1 MSDATLLLRMAGTKQ
16 SSDQRERCVACGYS
30 LAGLT
35 SGVCPECG
43 HPSLTASKITLRRR
57 IGAILVAWAPC
68 LALSLVPSGIML
80 FAPASL
86 GDHARLILG
95 AYVLAL
101 IFATFILPF
110 IVGRRVRGAGSTF
123 DVTVAS
129 VSFWLNVLTLLGAF
143 VLTYEV
149 LGHVASGV

>member
-1 MSDATLLLRMAGTKQ
+1 
-16 SSDQRERCVACGYS
+16 
-30 LAGLT
+30 
-35 SGVCPECG
+35 
-43 HPSLTASKITLRRR
+43 
-57 IGAILVAWAPC
+57 
-68 LALSLVPSGIML
+68 ML

-143 VLTYEV
+143 VLTYQV